1 MANFILPANGM
12 SQGNYFL
19 AIIPKMAVFDSKMG
33 LLKLRRQPNL
43 QTFFEMVS
51 IFEFKRDEA
60 KNFRKQFWGLA
71 HKTRIIAN
79 LPKTNFSPFYFSS
92 PEIIEVKFR
101 YR

>member
-1 MANFILPANGM
+1 MANFIPPVNGV

-19 AIIPKMAVFDSKMG
+19 TIIPKMAVFDAKTG

-60 KNFRKQFWGLA
+60 KIFRKTVLWA
-71 HKTRIIAN
+71 RA
-79 LPKTNFSPFYFSS
+79 
-92 PEIIEVKFR
+92 
-101 YR
+101 